1 MIRPTVRAL
10 HRPAPS
16 LRAALACAAA
26 IGGLVVSGA
35 APAAAQSDVHRTALH
50 DFRVVTVA
58 EGLVVPWGM
67 AFLPGGDILV
77 TERPG
82 RLRIIR
88 DGKLLPDPVPG
99 VPAVR
104 AEGQGGLLDVALHPD
119 FANNRLVYLSYSKP
133 NADGT
138 QSTTAVGRGR
148 LENDRLVD
156 FQDVFV
162 AEKWSQGR
170 GHYGSRLAFDGKGY
184 LFITLGDR
192 QVPPTGDLE
201 KHPAQDLTNHYG
213 AVVRLHDDGRVPAD
227 NPFVG
232 QAGALPETWTYGHRN
247 GQGLAIHP
255 ETGDVWMHEHGPQGG
270 DELNLLEPGKNYG
283 WPVVGYGVNYRTG
296 SAIHAATM
304 RQGMENPTHVW
315 VPSIAASGMF
325 IYDGDK
331 FPGWKGNI
339 FVGGLAGEQVARLTM
354 DGRRVLNEE
363 TLFQRRGRVRDVRQ
377 GPDGYIYIALEDRAG
392 APTPIVRL
400 EPAGR

>member
-1 MIRPTVRAL
+1 MTLRTARVL
-10 HRPAPS
+10 HRPSSALS
-16 LRAALACAAA
+16 AAVAGCAALAALA
-26 IGGLVVSGA
+26 GPGA
-35 APAAAQSDVHRTALH
+35 RPATAQTDVHRTALH

-58 EGLVVPWGM
+58 DGLVVPWGM
-67 AFLPGGDILV
+67 AFLPGGDMLV

-88 DGKLLPDPVPG
+88 GGRLLPEPVPG
-99 VPAVR
+99 VPPVR

-148 LENDRLVD
+148 LENDRLNG
-156 FQDVFV
+156 FEDVFV

-170 GHYGSRLAFDGKGY
+170 GHYGSRLAFDRNGY

-192 QVPPTGDLE
+192 QVPPSGDLE
-201 KHPAQDLTNHYG
+201 KHPAQDLSRHYG

-232 QAGALPETWTYGHRN
+232 QAGARPETWTYGHRN
-247 GQGLAIHP
+247 GQGLVVHP
-255 ETGDVWMHEHGPQGG
+255 ETGDVWMNEHGPQGG

-296 SAIHAATM
+296 SAIHAAAM
-304 RQGMENPTHVW
+304 REGMANPAHVW
-315 VPSIAASGMF
+315 VPSIGISGMMV
-325 IYDGDK
+325 YTGDR

-339 FVGGLAGEQVARLTM
+339 FVGGLSGEQVGRLTM
-354 DGRRVLNEE
+354 DGRRVLNVE
-363 TLFQRRGRVRDVRQ
+363 TFFQRMGRVRDVRQ
-377 GPDGYIYIALEDRAG
+377 GPDGSIYIAVEDRQG
-392 APTPIVRL
+392 APTAIVRL